1 MRREHV
7 RDLLRQVA
15 DGSLDTASALNALS
29 FEPVESL
36 GFATIDHHRALRQG
50 FPEVVYG
57 AGKTPAQIAE
67 IGERIVG
74 RGDALLVTRISD
86 DGAAALAKSLPNV
99 QLNALA
105 RTAYLPGAE
114 PPTPGT
120 GTVAVVTAGTS
131 DLPVAE
137 EAAVTLR
144 RARQLRVAR
153 HRRRRRRHPS
163 CARSSRRIGDGR
175 RCHRNRGN
183 GRSVAEG
190 RGRVGE
196 RTCDRR
202 ADERRIRR
210 FVSGHRAASHDA
222 EQLRRRCDRGEY
234 RQRLWRR
241 RGGIANHARVSS
253 GVKQLVTVVMSMAAG
268 AAATLS
274 LLRRRDEPKPQEP
287 TQPVTR
293 FDALLSSAPAKVA
306 TATSEALR
314 RDVQEVFENKEAA
327 EDLAI
332 LDRLLVD
339 IADLTGGEEAIF
351 WRWVESRE
359 TLVPAA
365 WSTEEA
371 PRPSFFDIPAWS
383 PMIRWTAEERLVQF
397 LGPDDRTPILAAA
410 PVIGLSSIYG
420 VLSVSAAAGLALD
433 RELARAWLQRF
444 ATQVASLIQLFDL
457 RRDYGRQKRQSEAL
471 LDAVRRLH
479 QHRSAEALGQAL
491 CDTAREVTSAPTAG
505 LVRWSAADGH
515 GVIQAISPESGLEA
529 GFHVTADSLIGRA
542 CTEQLPFVMEDA
554 VSATMRQCPYGG
566 LARAV
571 GSMAIVPVLSA
582 DQMIGAL
589 VVESPELGAVGQ
601 HEARNVGLLAAVA
614 RGPLEIIWE
623 IEEVTL
629 RARTDP
635 LTGLANRRHFDEQLR
650 RVVAETD
657 RFGGTCS
664 LIMADLDHFKSVNDR
679 FGHEA
684 GDAVLRHV
692 AAVLGEAVRT
702 VDLCARYGGEEIA
715 VLLPQTSQMGALEL
729 AERLR
734 ATLETRPAMSNGR
747 ELLVTA
753 SFGVAT
759 YPQPVP
765 YGDWLLL
772 AADKALYEAK
782 AAGRNCVRFIPANYV
797 TPALYKAQP

>member
-1 MRREHV
+1 
-7 RDLLRQVA
+7 
-15 DGSLDTASALNALS
+15 
-29 FEPVESL
+29 
-36 GFATIDHHRALRQG
+36 
-50 FPEVVYG
+50 
-57 AGKTPAQIAE
+57 
-67 IGERIVG
+67 
-74 RGDALLVTRISD
+74 
-86 DGAAALAKSLPNV
+86 
-99 QLNALA
+99 
-105 RTAYLPGAE
+105 
-114 PPTPGT
+114 
-120 GTVAVVTAGTS
+120 
-131 DLPVAE
+131 
-137 EAAVTLR
+137 
-144 RARQLRVAR
+144 
-153 HRRRRRRHPS
+153 
-163 CARSSRRIGDGR
+163 
-175 RCHRNRGN
+175 
-183 GRSVAEG
+183 
-190 RGRVGE
+190 
-196 RTCDRR
+196 
-202 ADERRIRR
+202 
-210 FVSGHRAASHDA
+210 
-222 EQLRRRCDRGEY
+222 
-234 RQRLWRR
+234 
-241 RGGIANHARVSS
+241 
-253 GVKQLVTVVMSMAAG
+253 MAAG

-274 LLRRRDEPKPQEP
+274 VFRRRDEQPKAPPDPQ
-287 TQPVTR
+287 QPVTR
-293 FDALLSSAPAKVA
+293 FDALLSSSPTKVT

-339 IADLTGGEEAIF
+339 ISDLTGAEEAIF
-351 WRWVESRE
+351 WRWVEARE

-371 PRPSFFDIPAWS
+371 PRPSFFDVPAWS

-397 LGPDDRTPILAAA
+397 LGPDDRPPILAAA

-420 VLSVSAAAGLALD
+420 VLSVSAAQGLALD

-444 ATQVASLIQLFDL
+444 ATQVASLIQLFEL

-505 LVRWSAADGH
+505 LVRWNASEGH
-515 GVIQAISPESGLEA
+515 GVIQAISSDSGLEA

-542 CTEQLPFVMEDA
+542 CAEQLPFVMEDA
-554 VSATMRQCPYGG
+554 IAATARQCPYGG
-566 LARAV
+566 LARPV

-582 DQMIGAL
+582 EQTIGAL
-589 VVESPELGAVGQ
+589 VVESPELGAVAQ

-623 IEEVTL
+623 IEEVTR

-702 VDLCARYGGEEIA
+702 VDLCARFGGEEIA
-715 VLLPQTSQMGALEL
+715 VLLPQTAQMGATEL

-734 ATLETRPAMSNGR
+734 ATLEARPATSNGR
-747 ELLVTA
+747 EIPITA

-782 AAGRNCVRFIPANYV
+782 AAGRNCVRFIPANHV
-797 TPALYKAQP
+797 TPALYKAQG